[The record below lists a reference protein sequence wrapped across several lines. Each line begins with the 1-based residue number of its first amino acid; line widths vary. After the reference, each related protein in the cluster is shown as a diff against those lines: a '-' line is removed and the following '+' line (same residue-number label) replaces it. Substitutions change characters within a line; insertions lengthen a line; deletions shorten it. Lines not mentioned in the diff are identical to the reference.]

1 MLHDEERCHSRRE
14 LMGIEGAPD
23 EHGLSLKRSDAAPS
37 AAKNFLR
44 VYTMF
49 AAEGLCTTQGRSIT

>member
-1 MLHDEERCHSRRE
+1 MPQ

-23 EHGLSLKRSDAAPS
+23 EYGLSLKRSDAAPS